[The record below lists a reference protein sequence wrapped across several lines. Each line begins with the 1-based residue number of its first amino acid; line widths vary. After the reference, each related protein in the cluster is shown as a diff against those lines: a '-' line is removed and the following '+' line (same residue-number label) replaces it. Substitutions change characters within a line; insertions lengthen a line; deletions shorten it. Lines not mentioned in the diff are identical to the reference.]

1 MSWIKL
7 TGFSIIAAIFLA
19 LFYLCLITADF
30 VLFRYL
36 GSHLRDPE
44 AESIIAARFQSD
56 INLAQEARRSGYLPL
71 VFPDYSSSDEEYIAL
86 SNAYNIFPL
95 GALPNTNT
103 YFCNEGY
110 GLILGQIENEPT
122 LDRTEPNLIG
132 QADDYRAADLQSIEF
147 SASIYLSFIQEAH
160 FHSEQLSRIVSI
172 AVKFVEDE
180 ENLYHCS
187 SALDPDSRLV
197 VYASSTFNNEDT
209 IHLDPWDQ
217 WVHLLVELVNMVNQ
231 SLICFSEILINEFCF
246 FTYHHTG

>member
-19 LFYLCLITADF
+19 LFFLCLITADF

-56 INLAQEARRSGYLPL
+56 INLAQEARRNGYLPL

-110 GLILGQIENEPT
+110 GLITYLS
-122 LDRTEPNLIG
+122 DRFGFRNVDNKWDNIGRNNSMLLIG
-132 QADDYRAADLQSIEF
+132 DSFAHGACVSDTDVISARLNDLGVANLNLSISSNSAILLLQMSLSQS
-147 SASIYLSFIQEAH
+147 
-160 FHSEQLSRIVSI
+160 
-172 AVKFVEDE
+172 
-180 ENLYHCS
+180 
-187 SALDPDSRLV
+187 
-197 VYASSTFNNEDT
+197 
-209 IHLDPWDQ
+209 
-217 WVHLLVELVNMVNQ
+217 
-231 SLICFSEILINEFCF
+231 
-246 FTYHHTG
+246 